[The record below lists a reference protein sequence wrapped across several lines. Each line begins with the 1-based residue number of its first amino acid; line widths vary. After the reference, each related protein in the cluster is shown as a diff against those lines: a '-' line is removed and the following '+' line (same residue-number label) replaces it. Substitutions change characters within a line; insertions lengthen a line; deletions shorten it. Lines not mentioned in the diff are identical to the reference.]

1 MIHFGAA
8 RVDGILGCM
17 GLIKDFLSQPLV
29 MWNDYS
35 VIEP

>member
-17 GLIKDFLSQPLV
+17 GLLIDFLSQPLV
-29 MWNDYS
+29 TWNDYS
-35 VIEP
+35 VFKP